1 MAKIQ
6 FLRLFMN
13 DKEELYTYELKS
25 SKFKPLEKIGEI
37 CEAND
42 KGNVKVHFHA
52 VSGVFRIDIT
62 CPAPSNP
69 EMEKVWW
76 EILDKKVLSQLVR

>member
-1 MAKIQ
+1 MDKIQ
-6 FLRLFMN
+6 LLGLFMN
-13 DKEELYTYELKS
+13 YVLWHTYELNFG
-25 SKFKPLEKIGEI
+25 KFRHLEEIGEI
-37 CEAND
+37 CEADD
-42 KGNVKVHFHA
+42 KGEVKVHFHA

-76 EILDKKVLSQLVR
+76 EILDKKVLSRLVR